1 MGDVWK
7 ALADPTR
14 RKILALLR
22 KDDMNAGEISEHFDM
37 SKPSVSNHL
46 SILRKA
52 GLIDAEKK
60 GQNIIYTINTS
71 VFEDILSTISEFA
84 KREDDNR

>member
-14 RKILALLR
+14 REILSLLR
-22 KDDMNAGEISEHFDM
+22 KEDLNAGDIAAHFDI
-37 SKPSVSNHL
+37 SKPSISSHL
-46 SILRKA
+46 SVLKNA
-52 GLIDAEKK
+52 GLVDSVKK

-71 VFEDILSTISEFA
+71 VFEDIMSAVAEFTG
-84 KREDDNR
+84 KKEE